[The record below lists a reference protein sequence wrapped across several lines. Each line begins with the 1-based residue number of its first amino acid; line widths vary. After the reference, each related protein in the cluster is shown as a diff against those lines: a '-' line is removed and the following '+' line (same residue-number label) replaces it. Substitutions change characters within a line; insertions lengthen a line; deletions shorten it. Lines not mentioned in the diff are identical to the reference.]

1 MTLPELGL
9 VEGFFGRPW
18 SWDERRGVM
27 QRLAAHGFGFHIY
40 APKADAYL
48 RRRWSEPHPDAEA
61 QAMADFAAACRET
74 GVRFGVGLS
83 PFEVYLDFGQA
94 AKDALARKLK
104 WLDDMG
110 VQELAILFD
119 DMRGDVEDLAARQ
132 AEIVHFAAERTG
144 ASRVIM
150 CPVYYSDDPVLDRV
164 FGQRPA
170 RALEDLGALLDPA
183 IGVFWTG
190 EEVCSRE
197 ISPGHLERV
206 AEQLQRRPTLWD
218 NYPVN
223 DGARMSRR
231 LHLRGF
237 TGRPAAIGPGIAA
250 HAVNPMLQPTLS
262 CIPILTLAQ
271 NYREGDAYSYG
282 AAGRA
287 AAQAVAGPELG
298 TLLADNAAG
307 LQDAGLDLPA
317 ERLAKLR
324 ARLAAFDHP
333 AAQEAIGWLEG
344 DYLVSAED
352 VQTQ

>member
-1 MTLPELGL
+1 MPIPQLGL

-18 SWDERRGVM
+18 SWTERRGVM
-27 QRLAAHGFGFHIY
+27 QRLAPHGFGFHIY

-61 QAMADFAAACRET
+61 QAMADFAAACRKA
-74 GVRFGVGLS
+74 GMRFGVGLS

-104 WLDDMG
+104 LLDEMG
-110 VQELAILFD
+110 VQDLAILFD

-144 ASRVIM
+144 ADRVIM

-164 FGQRPA
+164 FGARPP
-170 RALEDLGALLDPA
+170 RTLEDLGARLDPA

-197 ISPGHLERV
+197 LSPGHLGRV
-206 AEQLQRRPTLWD
+206 AEQLRRKPTLWD

-231 LHLRGF
+231 LHLRAF
-237 TGRPAAIGPGIAA
+237 TGRPATIGDAVAA

-262 CIPILTLAQ
+262 CIPILTLEQ
-271 NYREGDAYSYG
+271 SYRLGAAYSYG

-287 AAQAVAGPELG
+287 AAEAVAGPELG

-324 ARLAAFDHP
+324 ARLTEFDHP
-333 AAQEAIGWLEG
+333 TAREAVAWLDGE
-344 DYLVSAED
+344 YLVSAEE